1 MKRILIVFTFLF
13 ATTLY
18 GQTESQRIAEQI
30 APLMNETVAAVV
42 HVDFTQI
49 DLDKISIPLPATMI
63 PDEDLKSSLKN
74 FADELKPFKEAGIRD
89 FYLIISPSF
98 LPNSFGYAAIPVEN
112 QKHADALQKSLVP
125 TNTKQILNGSFL
137 AFPLPGLFDR
147 WRGTNA
153 EQFFERIETQKAT
166 PRPDLLQALQHA
178 EGTSVQAVLIPSEEM
193 RKVYGE
199 TVETLPTPLE
209 KISPSVI
216 IRGIQWAVLSADVPK
231 TELKLLV
238 QSEQPQA
245 AKDLNGVFEMLLDAF
260 IDWAKN
266 DVQYKNFVAVTELKH
281 DEVRG
286 IAKTFLPQPQG
297 DKLVL
302 TLNEQTLK
310 EKGKRFYDVPAV
322 LTELAQSRSRQ
333 AKCTRNLQQI
343 GLALHNYHDSQ
354 RMLPPAYTVD
364 KDGKPLHSWR
374 VLILPFLEQVE
385 LYEKIRK
392 DEPWDSDYNK
402 QFHNQCPAF
411 LQCPEMALKN
421 PAIKNNGLTTY
432 SVIVGKNA
440 WPEGA
445 KKYEF
450 KMITDGM
457 SNTLAVVERKTPVCW
472 MDPTQEITQE
482 NAGKGINKVDTGI
495 GAPHSAGQLF
505 GTNVCL
511 FDVSV
516 TLIKENLKLPTVR
529 ALITR
534 NGGESVGI
542 NNGPDEE

>member
-1 MKRILIVFTFLF
+1 MKRILIIFTFLF

-49 DLDKISIPLPATMI
+49 DPDKITIPLPSVI
-63 PDEDLKSSLKN
+63 PNEDLKYYLN
-74 FADELKPFKEAGIRD
+74 FTERLKPFKETGIRD

-112 QKHADALQKSLVP
+112 QKHADALQKSLAP

-153 EQFFERIETQKAT
+153 EQFFERIEMQKAT

-178 EGTSVQAVLIPSEEM
+178 EGTSVQAVLTPSEEM

-216 IRGIQWAVLSADVPK
+216 IRGIQWAVLSADVQK

-245 AKDLNGVFEMLLDAF
+245 AKDLSGVFEMLLDAF

-266 DVQYKNFVAVTELKH
+266 DVQYKNFVEVTGLKH

-333 AKCTRNLQQI
+333 AKCLKNLQQI

-385 LYEKIRK
+385 LYEKIRR

-411 LQCPEMALKN
+411 LQCPEMVLKN
-421 PAIKNNGLTTY
+421 PEIKNNGLTTY

-445 KKYEF
+445 KRYEF

-482 NAGKGINKVDTGI
+482 NAGKGINKDDAGI

-511 FDVSV
+511 FDGYVRMV
-516 TLIKENLKLPTVR
+516 KENLKLPVLR

-534 NGGESVGI
+534 NGEESVI
-542 NNGPDEE
+542 IDDPNEE